1 MRRGEIRYA
10 DVGGGFGRR
19 PVLIVLATEIIP
31 VLNAVTCA
39 PITTSIRGIPTRV
52 PLGRSEGLRQK
63 SEAACEALVT
73 LSKADIDAAP
83 LGSLDETRFLELDR
97 AVARALDIRRTNLP
111 AR

>member
-19 PVLIVLATEIIP
+19 PVVIVTASEIIP

-39 PITTSIRGIPTRV
+39 PVTTTLRGIPTRV
-52 PLGRSEGLRQK
+52 PLGRKEGLREK

-73 LSKADIDAAP
+73 LRKSDIDAAP
-83 LGSLDETRFLELDR
+83 LGALDDARFLELDR
-97 AVARALDIRRTNLP
+97 AIARALDVRRANLP
-111 AR
+111 TW

>member
-19 PVLIVLATEIIP
+19 PVLVVSATETIA

-39 PITTSIRGIPTRV
+39 PVTTTLREIPTRV
-52 PLGRSEGLRQK
+52 ALGRGEGLRRK

-73 LSKADIDAAP
+73 LNKSDIETAP
-83 LGSLDETRFLELDR
+83 LGWLDEARFIELDR
-97 AVARALDIRRTNLP
+97 AIARALDVRRSSLP
-111 AR
+111 AW